1 VPEREEILKP
11 LIALALDQH
20 ALATAATKKGKK
32 GKGGDKKKK

>member
-20 ALATAATKKGKK
+20 ALVTAAGRK